1 MSTTTRSLTA
11 AHAEVKA
18 EITRT
23 DTKTGLLLAFVGA
36 VLAGVWTVARD
47 LPLTLPAYIE
57 GGLGMVLLVVAA
69 GLLLRSTR
77 PNLRGRHGFPLWA
90 TLTAEEI
97 TAAVATDLVTD
108 IGWLSSGVDAMECA
122 RRAGHS
128 IAVLHKVYAKV
139 LDQTRERAND
149 RNDAA
154 LREWNE
160 PA

>member
-1 MSTTTRSLTA
+1 MDQNLTA

-36 VLAGVWTVARD
+36 VLAGAWTVGRD
-47 LPLTLPAYIE
+47 LPLTRPAYVV

-97 TAAVATDLVTD
+97 TAAMARDLATD
-108 IGWLSSGVDAMECA
+108 IAGLSRLAVAKFTCL
-122 RRAGHS
+122 RRAVDLTLTGGALL
-128 IAVLHKVYAKV
+128 IL
-139 LDQTRERAND
+139 
-149 RNDAA
+149 AA
-154 LREWNE
+154 LIT
-160 PA
+160 AGGAL

>member
-1 MSTTTRSLTA
+1 VSTTDQNLTA

-36 VLAGVWTVARD
+36 VLAGAWTVGRD
-47 LPLTLPAYIE
+47 LLLTRPAYVV
-57 GGLGMVLLVVAA
+57 GSVGMVLLVVAA

-97 TAAVATDLVTD
+97 TAAMARDLAADIAGLSRLAVAKFTCLRHAVDLTLT
-108 IGWLSSGVDAMECA
+108 GGALL
-122 RRAGHS
+122 
-128 IAVLHKVYAKV
+128 VL
-139 LDQTRERAND
+139 
-149 RNDAA
+149 AA
-154 LREWNE
+154 LIT
-160 PA
+160 AGGAL

>member
-1 MSTTTRSLTA
+1 MSATRSLAA

-36 VLAGVWTVARD
+36 VLAGAWTVARD
-47 LPLTLPAYIE
+47 LPLTVPAYIA
-57 GGLGMVLLVVAA
+57 GGLGTVLLVAAA

-97 TAAVATDLVTD
+97 TDAVAIDLAAD
-108 IGWLSSGVDAMECA
+108 IAGLSRLAVAKFTIL
-122 RRAGHS
+122 RRAVDLTCAGGALL
-128 IAVLHKVYAKV
+128 ILAVLLTLGGA
-139 LDQTRERAND
+139 R
-149 RNDAA
+149 
-154 LREWNE
+154 
-160 PA
+160 